1 MQPDPGRPRP
11 YTNLTAPSFPARPGL
26 TSQGTQPPAPRGAH
40 PAPRPVPRCLR
51 CSPDAHRQARARACP
66 PTRPP
71 ASLPV
76 PIPVPAS
83 KTPLKMASPAPE
95 EHATQGC
102 PATEEQPPRPGVP
115 GEEAGPEGAG
125 PQVEE
130 AAGRVAAALT
140 WLLGEPVLWLGWR
153 ADELLSWKRPLRS
166 LLTFLGAN
174 LLFW

>member
-1 MQPDPGRPRP
+1 MSLLLSQRSPPG
-11 YTNLTAPSFPARPGL
+11 
-26 TSQGTQPPAPRGAH
+26 
-40 PAPRPVPRCLR
+40 
-51 CSPDAHRQARARACP
+51 ARARACP
-66 PTRPP
+66 P
-71 ASLPV
+71 ASLPVPV

-95 EHATQGC
+95 EHPTQGC
-102 PATEEQPPRPGVP
+102 PATEEQPLRPGVP

-166 LLTFLGAN
+166 LLAFLGAN